1 MNIKLDIKNKKHI
14 RKLVL
19 SGLFLALCLLL
30 PFVTGQI
37 QQIGQM
43 LAPMHLPV
51 LLCGVVCGPLWGAAV
66 GLTAPLLRY
75 ALFGMPPIFPMG
87 LSMAFE
93 LCTYGLVIGLMYK
106 LLPKKPWGIYL
117 SLLTSMTLGRVVWG
131 CARLVFAGIKG
142 GSFTFAMFISGAFT
156 TAVPGIICQ
165 IVLVP
170 LVILLLQ
177 KYKLLKTE

>member
-1 MNIKLDIKNKKHI
+1 MKIRLDEKNRRYI

-19 SGLFLALCLLL
+19 AGLFLALCLLL

-51 LLCGVVCGPLWGAAV
+51 LLCGVVCGPVWGAAV
-66 GLTAPLLRY
+66 GFTAPLLRY
-75 ALFGMPPIFPMG
+75 ALFGMPPVFPMG

-93 LCTYGLVIGLMYK
+93 LAVYGLVIGLLYR
-106 LLPKKPWGIYL
+106 LLPKKPAYIYV
-117 SLLTSMTLGRVVWG
+117 SLLTSMILGRVVWG

-170 LVILLLQ
+170 LIVLLLQ
-177 KYKLLKTE
+177 KYKLIPNK

>member
-1 MNIKLDIKNKKHI
+1 MNIRLDIKNKKHI

-106 LLPKKPWGIYL
+106 LLPKSRGAYTSPCSPVWCWAEWCGDVRGWCLQASKAAASPLPCL
-117 SLLTSMTLGRVVWG
+117 SRVH
-131 CARLVFAGIKG
+131 
-142 GSFTFAMFISGAFT
+142 S
-156 TAVPGIICQ
+156 
-165 IVLVP
+165 P
-170 LVILLLQ
+170 LPFRA
-177 KYKLLKTE
+177 

>member
-1 MNIKLDIKNKKHI
+1 MHIKLDIKNKKYI

-75 ALFGMPPIFPMG
+75 AMFGMPPM
-87 LSMAFE
+87 
-93 LCTYGLVIGLMYK
+93 MYK

>member
-1 MNIKLDIKNKKHI
+1 MKIRLDLKNKLYI

-66 GLTAPLLRY
+66 GITAPLLRY
-75 ALFGMPPIFPMG
+75 AMFGMPPIFPMG

-93 LCTYGLVIGLMYK
+93 LAVYGLVIGVMYK
-106 LLPKKPWGIYL
+106 LLPKKSGYIYV
-117 SLLTSMTLGRVVWG
+117 SLLTSMILGRVVWG
-131 CARLVFAGIKG
+131 CARLIFAGIKG

-156 TAVPGIICQ
+156 TAIPGIICQ

-170 LVILLLQ
+170 LIVMILN
-177 KYKLLKTE
+177 KYKMIPIK